1 MANSRTRNTTL
12 SIVTSGIRQ
21 VSSILL
27 QFVSRT
33 AFIYVLGKEYLGLN
47 GLFANILTLLSL
59 SELGIGVA
67 LTFYLYKPLAIDDK
81 ERIKVLMGFYKRC
94 YNVVGLVIFGL
105 GCAIMPFLDKIVNF
119 DQALPENLYVVFL
132 LFLIQSASTY
142 FFFAYKQSLITANQ
156 ELYKIEKINIL
167 FVFLGCATDVIVL
180 FVFKAFLP
188 YLIAK
193 VALVILKNLIISIK
207 VDKEYPYIKGPCTTK
222 LTREEKRTFFKDVY
236 SVSLFKIGSVFLN
249 SLSSFII
256 SIMLGTA
263 IVGICSN
270 YTLIISQVTMVFMII
285 ITAVTASVGNVI
297 AKETKERQYEIFRN
311 LHTYCFV
318 ICGISTICLFQ
329 LMNSFIKLWL
339 GGIDETYV
347 LSQAVVFFICFDYYI
362 NTSCQIHNTFRQASG
377 NFRIGQY
384 LQFIGGIINIIL
396 AIPLCKLFG
405 LTGIFAAQVIS
416 KMAITNIP
424 FLYMVEHKLFDIKLS
439 KTVLNIFRDILITCL
454 CGALV
459 WFICIRLHQSTILN
473 FVLETL
479 IAVAFSTVF
488 YIVIFRKSPA
498 YRDALALLKQ
508 KLAAYRTR

>member
-1 MANSRTRNTTL
+1 MAHSRTRNTTL

-33 AFIYVLGKEYLGLN
+33 AFIYILGKDYLGLN
-47 GLFANILTLLSL
+47 GLFTNILTLLSL

-67 LTFYLYKPLAIDDK
+67 LTFYLYKPLATDDK
-81 ERIKVLMGFYKRC
+81 ERIKVLMRFYKRC
-94 YNVVGLVIFGL
+94 YNIVGLVIFGL

-132 LFLIQSASTY
+132 LFLVQSASSY

-156 ELYKIEKINIL
+156 ELYKIEKINIF

-180 FVFKAFLP
+180 FVFRAFLP

-193 VALVILKNLIISIK
+193 VALVIIKNLVISIK
-207 VDKEYPYIKGPCTTK
+207 VDKEYPFIKEPCATK
-222 LTREEKRTFFKDVY
+222 LTKEEKKVFFKDVY
-236 SVSLFKIGSVFLN
+236 SISLFKIGSVFLN
-249 SLSSFII
+249 SLSNFII

-297 AKETKERQYEIFRN
+297 AKETRERQYEIFRN
-311 LHTYCFV
+311 LRTYCFV
-318 ICGISTICLFQ
+318 ICGVTTICLFQ

-347 LSQAVVFFICFDYYI
+347 LSQAVVLFMCFDYYI

-377 NFRIGQY
+377 NFKIGQY
-384 LQFIGGIINIIL
+384 LQFIGGIANIIL
-396 AIPLCKLFG
+396 AIPLCKMFG
-405 LTGIFAAQVIS
+405 LAGIFAAQVIS

-424 FLYMVEHKLFDIKLS
+424 FLYMVENKLFDIKLS
-439 KTVLNIFRDILITCL
+439 KTVFKIFIDILATTA
-454 CGALV
+454 CGAIV
-459 WFICIRLHQSTILN
+459 WLLCIKLHQSTILY
-473 FVLETL
+473 FVLEAFVAVVVSTL
-479 IAVAFSTVF
+479 F
-488 YIVIFRKSPA
+488 YIIIYRKSPA
-498 YRDALALLKQ
+498 YKAAYTLLKQ
-508 KLAAYRTR
+508 KLSQLRK